1 MKAKD
6 LMNAEPGFCLSGDTL
21 KKAIEVM
28 IERDCG
34 FVPVV
39 DSEMTVTGVI
49 TGRDISVAL
58 AGRNKKASEITAGE
72 IAGGDA
78 VCCRPNDSI
87 RDVLKLM
94 KKKRVHKIPVRDGD
108 KRLVGVLTIRDII
121 LASDKKKSLRKRTY
135 STLRELAKPRAIV
148 LFEITDP
155 R

>member
-6 LMNAEPGFCLSGDTL
+6 LMNTEPGFCLSGDTL

-28 IERDCG
+28 IQRDCD

-39 DSEMTVTGVI
+39 DSEMLITGVI

-72 IAGGDA
+72 IASGDA
-78 VCCRPNDSI
+78 VCCRPNDTI
-87 RDVLKLM
+87 ADVLKLM

-135 STLRELAKPRAIV
+135 STMRELAKPRSIV